1 MAKCKWSTCWSILSV
16 PGWCLYRKPSIWVHV
31 SLCVDEDIQTEV
43 RLASSTPAISH
54 APASSE
60 LKCMSRSHAGF
71 TTLSPPK
78 QNTEV
83 ICNKRI
89 SCLSLAPSL
98 FQKDPLHRKSVVCPF
113 MDIMPCELP
122 WKWVLALLCR
132 GTLPLI
138 NWGGLREKNV
148 IKDSH
153 FIMTAIFRGGWG
165 SQRFKG

>member
-1 MAKCKWSTCWSILSV
+1 MAKMQIRVLADLFSQYLANVYTE
-16 PGWCLYRKPSIWVHV
+16 KPSVWVRV
-31 SLCVDEDIQTEV
+31 CMCVDGGCTERW
-43 RLASSTPAISH
+43 RLASATPAISH
-54 APASSE
+54 APALAE
-60 LKCMSRSHAGF
+60 FKCAGRSHAGF
-71 TTLSPPK
+71 TTLSRPPK

-89 SCLSLAPSL
+89 GCPPTP
-98 FQKDPLHRKSVVCPF
+98 FQKVPLHRKSVVSPF
-113 MDIMPCELP
+113 MDIMQCGLP

-132 GTLPLI
+132 GAPPLI

-165 SQRFKG
+165 SRRFKG